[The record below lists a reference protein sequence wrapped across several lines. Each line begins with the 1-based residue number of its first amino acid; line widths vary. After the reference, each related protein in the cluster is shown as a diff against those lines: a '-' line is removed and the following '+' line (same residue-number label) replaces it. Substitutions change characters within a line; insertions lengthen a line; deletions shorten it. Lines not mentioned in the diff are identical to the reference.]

1 MHYKKTINASFD
13 YINETSIYII
23 ASFVFINATF
33 IYRLHLM
40 KSKFTYW
47 LIGSLPIIK
56 RKFVINEREGS

>member
-1 MHYKKTINASFD
+1 MNFLCIGTKLSLHHKKTINASFD

-33 IYRLHLM
+33 IYRLHLL

-47 LIGSLPIIK
+47 
-56 RKFVINEREGS
+56 